1 MKRFD
6 GRRIR
11 VAREA
16 STMSRARLADMI
28 KVTARSIWNWEQ
40 GRYFPDADELPALAA
55 ALQKPVEWFFEE
67 LDAES

>member
-1 MKRFD
+1 
-6 GRRIR
+6 
-11 VAREA
+11 
-16 STMSRARLADMI
+16 MI